1 MKSLFLR
8 IFLSF
13 WLALALFVVLAIV
26 VTLVLRPRSSTWE
39 GLRTTALNEAVSEYE
54 EGGQPQLRKYM
65 ENLEANQHLRAFM
78 FDERGVEISGR
89 PAPDWAIR
97 IASGGPRMPRDGF
110 VIPAPPVQRDSRASS
125 DGMHRYTLVLGLP
138 PGPRVFFGP
147 RGMPV
152 PGLIIL
158 IISSGLVCYLLSW
171 YMTKPIVRLRA
182 ATRQLAAG
190 DLTARSGAPM
200 NKGMDEIAGLMRDF
214 DAMAERLEL
223 LVKAQSRL
231 LNDISH
237 ELRSPLARLNVAL
250 GLARQRAGV
259 ESTNM
264 LDRIELEA
272 SRLNELIG
280 RILTLARLEDGEQR
294 VPQTPV
300 PLDEI
305 VLNVAEDAEFEAQER
320 HCHVHTVIPDGDW
333 GVRGNDSL
341 LHSAVENVVRNAI
354 RYTQEGSSVEI
365 ELTSAKRDGGTEA
378 VLQVSDSGP
387 GVPEDAL
394 GKLFEP
400 FYRLDDARGRLTGGV
415 GLGLAITERA
425 VRFHGG
431 KVSARNRPEGG
442 LMVEIRLPL
451 IRGGLRSVERVEAVP
466 AGQDAGATEN
476 LHIPYTWKFWKAG
489 NSATLARFQ

>member
-13 WLALALFVVLAIV
+13 WMAQALFVVLAIL
-26 VTLVLRPRSSTWE
+26 VTLAFRPRGSSWE
-39 GLRTTALNEAVSEYE
+39 PLRTTSLNEAVGAYEAGGPQQVREY
-54 EGGQPQLRKYM
+54 L
-65 ENLEANQHLRAFM
+65 ENLQATQHVRAFL
-78 FDERGVEISGR
+78 FNEQGEEVSRRG
-89 PAPDWAIR
+89 APDWAMR
-97 IASGGPRMPRDGF
+97 MLSSGSPSPRDGF
-110 VIPAPPVQRDSRASS
+110 IIPAPKVLKESRASS
-125 DGMHRYTLVLGLP
+125 DGLHRFTLVMGLP
-138 PGPRVFFGP
+138 PGPRVFLGP
-147 RGMPV
+147 RGMPI
-152 PGLIIL
+152 PGLIIGV
-158 IISSGLVCYLLSW
+158 ITSGLVCYLLAW
-171 YMTKPIVRLRA
+171 YLTQPIVRLRA

-190 DLTARSGAPM
+190 DLTARSGSPAG
-200 NKGMDEIAGLMRDF
+200 KRRDEVAGLVRDF
-214 DAMAERLEL
+214 DAMAERLEM
-223 LVKAQSRL
+223 LVRAQSRL

-259 ESTNM
+259 ESADM

-300 PLDEI
+300 PLGEL
-305 VLNVAEDAEFEAQER
+305 VASVAEDAEFEAQER
-320 HCHVHTVIPDGDW
+320 HCHVHTTIPEGDW

-354 RYTQEGSSVEI
+354 RYTQEGTSVEI
-365 ELTSAKRDGGTEA
+365 ELTSEKRAGAAEA
-378 VLQVSDSGP
+378 VLRVSDSGP

-394 GKLFEP
+394 GKLFQP

-431 KVSARNRPEGG
+431 KVSASNRAQGG

-451 IRGGLRSVERVEAVP
+451 IAGTVRSKEIIEAVP
-466 AGQDAGATEN
+466 LGRA
-476 LHIPYTWKFWKAG
+476 
-489 NSATLARFQ
+489 

>member
-13 WLALALFVVLAIV
+13 WVALALFMVMAIL
-26 VTLVLRPRSSTWE
+26 VTLAFRPRSSTWE
-39 GLRTTALNEAVSEYE
+39 ALRTTVLNDSVSAYE
-54 EGGQPQLRKYM
+54 EGGGPQLRQYM
-65 ENLEANQHLRAFM
+65 DNLEATQHLRAFL
-78 FDERGVEISGR
+78 FDERGIEVSGR

-97 IASGGPRMPRDGF
+97 VASGGPRMPRDGF
-110 VIPAPPVQRDSRASS
+110 VFPAPPLPRDSRASS
-125 DGMHRYTLVLGLP
+125 DGKHRYTLVLGLP
-138 PGPRVFFGP
+138 PGPRVMFGP
-147 RGMPV
+147 KGMPL
-152 PGLIIL
+152 PGLIIA
-158 IISSGLVCYLLSW
+158 IISSGLVCYFLSW
-171 YMTKPIVRLRA
+171 YLTKPIVRLRA

-190 DLTARSGAPM
+190 DLTARSGAPVTRR
-200 NKGMDEIAGLMRDF
+200 KDEVAGLMRDF
-214 DAMAERLEL
+214 DAMAERMEM

-259 ESTNM
+259 ESADM

-280 RILTLARLEDGEQR
+280 RILTLARLEDGEQG

-300 PLDEI
+300 PLGEL
-305 VLNVAEDAEFEAQER
+305 VANVAEDAEFEAQER
-320 HCHVHTVIPDGDW
+320 HCHVRTVIPEGDW

-354 RYTQEGSSVEI
+354 RYTAEGSSVEI
-365 ELTSAKRDGGTEA
+365 VLSSVASPSDERSGGSEA
-378 VLQVSDSGP
+378 VLRVSDSGP

-431 KVSARNRPEGG
+431 KVKAFNRAEGG

-451 IRGGLRSVERVEAVP
+451 IAPAPVVGSNKRAEPVP
-466 AGQDAGATEN
+466 
-476 LHIPYTWKFWKAG
+476 
-489 NSATLARFQ
+489 LASEV

>member
-13 WLALALFVVLAIV
+13 WMAQALFVVLAIL
-26 VTLVLRPRSSTWE
+26 VTLVFRPRTSTWE
-39 GLRTTALNEAVSEYE
+39 AVRTTVLNDAVSAYE
-54 EGGQPQLRKYM
+54 EGGEAHLRRYM
-65 ENLEANQHLRAFM
+65 EGLEGSQHVRAYL
-78 FDERGVEISGR
+78 FDERGNEVSHRG
-89 PAPDWAIR
+89 APDWAMR
-97 IASGGPRMPRDGF
+97 VAAGGPRSPRDGF
-110 VIPAPPVQRDSRASS
+110 IIPAPPVQRDSRASS
-125 DGMHRYTLVLGLP
+125 DGKHRYTLVLGLP

-147 RGMPV
+147 RGLPV
-152 PGLIIL
+152 PGLIIA
-158 IISSGLVCYLLSW
+158 IISSGLVCYILSW

-190 DLTARSGAPM
+190 DLTARSGAPIS
-200 NKGMDEIAGLMRDF
+200 KRRDEVAGLMRDF
-214 DAMAERLEL
+214 DAMAERLEM

-259 ESTNM
+259 ESADM

-280 RILTLARLEDGEQR
+280 RLLTLARLEDGEQR

-300 PLDEI
+300 PLGELVARI
-305 VLNVAEDAEFEAQER
+305 AEDAEFEAQAR
-320 HCHVHTVIPDGDW
+320 NCHVHAVIPEGDW

-354 RYTQEGSSVEI
+354 RYTQEGTSVEI
-365 ELTSAKRDGGTEA
+365 ELRSEKRGGGGDA
-378 VLQVSDSGP
+378 VLRVIDSGP
-387 GVPEDAL
+387 GVPENAL

-431 KVSARNRPEGG
+431 KVSASNRAEGG

-451 IRGGLRSVERVEAVP
+451 SGSGLVGKEIVEVVS
-466 AGQDAGATEN
+466 AGREG
-476 LHIPYTWKFWKAG
+476 
-489 NSATLARFQ
+489 

>member
-13 WLALALFVVLAIV
+13 WLAVAIFLVAAILLTLA
-26 VTLVLRPRSSTWE
+26 LRPRSSTWE
-39 GLRTTALNEAVSEYE
+39 ALRTTVLNDAVNAYE
-54 EGGQPQLRKYM
+54 EGGEPQLKHYM
-65 ENLEANQHLRAFM
+65 EDMEATQHVRAFL
-78 FDERGVEISGR
+78 FDERGQEVSHR

-97 IASGGPRMPRDGF
+97 VAQGGPRMPRDGF
-110 VIPAPPVQRDSRASS
+110 IIPAPPMQRDSRASS
-125 DGMHRYTLVLGLP
+125 DGKHRYTLVMGLP
-138 PGPRVFFGP
+138 PGPRLFIGP
-147 RGMPV
+147 RGMPLPALV
-152 PGLIIL
+152 IL
-158 IISSGLVCYLLSW
+158 VISSGIVCYFLSW
-171 YMTKPIVRLRA
+171 YLTKPIVRLRA
-182 ATRQLAAG
+182 ATQQLAAG
-190 DLTARSGAPM
+190 NLTARTGAPVT
-200 NKGMDEIAGLMRDF
+200 GRRDEVAGLMRDF

-250 GLARQRAGV
+250 GLARQRGGV
-259 ESTNM
+259 ESADM

-280 RILTLARLEDGEQR
+280 RILTLARLEDGEQG

-300 PLDEI
+300 PLGEL
-305 VLNVAEDAEFEAQER
+305 VANVAEDAEFEAQER
-320 HCHVHTVIPDGDW
+320 HCHVHTVIPEGDW

-354 RYTQEGSSVEI
+354 RYTQEGTSVEI
-365 ELTSAKRDGGTEA
+365 ALASEARGGGREA
-378 VLQVSDSGP
+378 VLRISDSGP
-387 GVPEDAL
+387 GVPADAL
-394 GKLFEP
+394 GKMFEP

-431 KVSARNRPEGG
+431 KVAAFNRATGG

-451 IRGGLRSVERVEAVP
+451 IPGLRASDLGPQTLDLETKDPVSRVGSLKSEV
-466 AGQDAGATEN
+466 
-476 LHIPYTWKFWKAG
+476 
-489 NSATLARFQ
+489 

>member
-13 WLALALFVVLAIV
+13 WMAQALFVVLAIV
-26 VTLVLRPRSSTWE
+26 VTLAFRPRSSTWE
-39 GLRTTALNEAVSEYE
+39 SLRTTVLNESVNAYE
-54 EGGQPQLRKYM
+54 EGNETQLRDYM
-65 ENLEANQHLRAFM
+65 ENVERTQHVRAYL
-78 FDERGVEISGR
+78 FDERGNELSGR
-89 PAPDWAIR
+89 GAPDWAMR
-97 IASGGPRMPRDGF
+97 VAAGGPRSPRDGF
-110 VIPAPPVQRDSRASS
+110 IIPAPPVQRDSRASS
-125 DGMHRYTLVLGLP
+125 DGKHRYTVVLGLP

-147 RGMPV
+147 RGLPI
-152 PGLIIL
+152 PGLIIA
-158 IISSGLVCYLLSW
+158 IISSGLVCYFLSW

-190 DLTARSGAPM
+190 DLGARSGAPAT
-200 NKGMDEIAGLMRDF
+200 NRRDEVAGLMRDF

-259 ESTNM
+259 ESADM

-300 PLDEI
+300 PLGEL
-305 VLNVAEDAEFEAQER
+305 VANVAEDAEFEAQER
-320 HCHVHTVIPDGDW
+320 HCHVHTVIPEGGW

-354 RYTQEGSSVEI
+354 RYTAEGSSVEI
-365 ELTSAKRDGGTEA
+365 TLASEQLSGGSEA
-378 VLQVSDSGP
+378 VLRVSDSGP
-387 GVPEDAL
+387 GVPADAL
-394 GKLFEP
+394 AKLFEP

-431 KVSARNRPEGG
+431 KVSAFNRAEGG

-451 IRGGLRSVERVEAVP
+451 ISRLEGTKERAEVVPSTQEA
-466 AGQDAGATEN
+466 
-476 LHIPYTWKFWKAG
+476 
-489 NSATLARFQ
+489 

>member
-13 WLALALFVVLAIV
+13 WIAQALFVVLAIL
-26 VTLVLRPRSSTWE
+26 VTVAFRPRSATWE
-39 GLRTTALNEAVSEYE
+39 GLRTSVLNDAVNSYE
-54 EGGQPQLRKYM
+54 EGGDQKVRQYL
-65 ENLEANQHLRAFM
+65 ENLEATQHLRAYL
-78 FDERGVEISGR
+78 FDENGIEVSRRG
-89 PAPDWAIR
+89 APDWAMR
-97 IASGGPRMPRDGF
+97 VAAGGPRMPHDGF
-110 VIPAPPVQRDSRASS
+110 LFPAPPVQRDSRASF
-125 DGMHRYTLVLGLP
+125 DGKHRYTIVLGLP
-138 PGPRVFFGP
+138 PGPRVFIGP
-147 RGMPV
+147 RGV
-152 PGLIIL
+152 PITGLIIGV
-158 IISSGLVCYLLSW
+158 ITSGLVCYLLSW
-171 YMTKPIVRLRA
+171 FLTKPIVRLRA

-190 DLTARSGAPM
+190 DLTARTGAPAS
-200 NKGMDEIAGLMRDF
+200 KGRDEVTSLMRDF
-214 DAMAERLEL
+214 DAMAERLET

-250 GLARQRAGV
+250 GLARQRAGM
-259 ESTNM
+259 ESVDM

-300 PLDEI
+300 PLGEL
-305 VLNVAEDAEFEAQER
+305 VANVAEDAEFEAQER
-320 HCHVHTVIPDGDW
+320 HCHVRTRIPEGDW

-354 RYTQEGSSVEI
+354 RYTQEGTSVEI
-365 ELTSAKRDGGTEA
+365 ELRKETRGGDPEA
-378 VLQVSDSGP
+378 VLRVSDSGP
-387 GVPEDAL
+387 GVPSDAL
-394 GKLFEP
+394 EKLFEP

-431 KVSARNRPEGG
+431 KVSASNRSGAG

-451 IRGGLRSVERVEAVP
+451 ISGSGRTEKLGEPVS
-466 AGQDAGATEN
+466 AGRE
-476 LHIPYTWKFWKAG
+476 
-489 NSATLARFQ
+489 S

>member
-1 MKSLFLR
+1 M
-8 IFLSF
+8 
-13 WLALALFVVLAIV
+13 AQALFVVLAIL
-26 VTLVLRPRSSTWE
+26 VTLAFRPRTSTWE
-39 GLRTTALNEAVSEYE
+39 GLRTTILNDAITNYE
-54 EGGQPQLRKYM
+54 EGGELQLRQYM
-65 ENLEANQHLRAFM
+65 EGLESSQHVRAYL
-78 FDERGVEISGR
+78 FDERGNEVSRRG
-89 PAPDWAIR
+89 APDWAMR
-97 IASGGPRMPRDGF
+97 VAAGGPRSPRDGF
-110 VIPAPPVQRDSRASS
+110 LIPAPPAQRDSRASS
-125 DGMHRYTLVLGLP
+125 DGKHRYTLVLGLP

-147 RGMPV
+147 RGLPI
-152 PGLIIL
+152 PGLIIA
-158 IISSGLVCYLLSW
+158 IISSGLVCYFLSW

-182 ATRQLAAG
+182 ATRKLAAG
-190 DLTARSGAPM
+190 DLTARSGAPVS
-200 NKGMDEIAGLMRDF
+200 KQRDEVAGLMRDF

-250 GLARQRAGV
+250 GLMRQRAGV
-259 ESTNM
+259 EGADM

-280 RILTLARLEDGEQR
+280 RILTLARLEDGER

-300 PLDEI
+300 PLGEL
-305 VLNVAEDAEFEAQER
+305 VAGVAEDAEFEAQER
-320 HCHVHTVIPDGDW
+320 HCHVRTVIPEGDW

-365 ELTSAKRDGGTEA
+365 ALTSEKRGSGAEA
-378 VLQVSDSGP
+378 VLRVSDSGP

-394 GKLFEP
+394 EKLFQP

-431 KVSARNRPEGG
+431 KVAAFNRAEGG
-442 LMVEIRLPL
+442 LMVEIRLPMSP
-451 IRGGLRSVERVEAVP
+451 GGVRVKEMAETVPLGREA
-466 AGQDAGATEN
+466 
-476 LHIPYTWKFWKAG
+476 
-489 NSATLARFQ
+489 